1 MSEAAQKIAIV
12 TGANRGIGLEITRQ
26 LAEQGIHV
34 IGTARDENQGK
45 AMVEV
50 MTEAGLSVSTYPLE
64 VTDHT
69 QCKAFIDYVLATHG
83 RIDILVNNAGIA
95 IDQWVS
101 GFELDLDV
109 IRKTIDVNVIAS
121 LDLIQLV
128 IPTMKSQGS
137 GRIVNLSTELASM
150 TATQM
155 GSTVAYRLSKAA
167 LNMTTRLLAL
177 ELKEDPDILINAA
190 APGWCQTELG
200 GEGADRSAA
209 EGADTPVWLATLDA
223 GGPSGGFYRD
233 RKEFPW

>member
-1 MSEAAQKIAIV
+1 MAEAAQKIAIV

-34 IGTARDENQGK
+34 IGTARDEAQGN
-45 AMVEV
+45 AMVDV
-50 MTEAGLSVSTYPLE
+50 MTESGLSVSTFPLE
-64 VTDHT
+64 VSDHA
-69 QCKAFIDYVLATHG
+69 QCEALVKHVLDDYG

-101 GFELDLDV
+101 GFDVDLDV
-109 IRKTIDVNVIAS
+109 VRNTLEVNVLGL

-137 GRIVNLSTELASM
+137 GRIVNLSTELASL

-155 GSTVAYRLSKAA
+155 GSTIAYRLSKSAV
-167 LNMTTRLLAL
+167 NTITRLLAL
-177 ELKEDPDILINAA
+177 ELKDFPDILVNAA

-200 GEGADRSAA
+200 GEGADRTAA
-209 EGADTPVWLATLDA
+209 EGADTPIWLATLES
-223 GGPSGGFYRD
+223 GGPTGGFYRD